1 MCKLYL
7 HLRNWLNES
16 LPYPEI
22 ITENWKENWEM
33 RSSKFA
39 AMIVT
44 AAEKSAEVFFGIND
58 WQHSHSDL
66 INVIFENSP
75 KKIRALID

>member
-1 MCKLYL
+1 
-7 HLRNWLNES
+7 
-16 LPYPEI
+16 
-22 ITENWKENWEM
+22 M

-39 AMIVT
+39 

-66 INVIFENSP
+66 INVVFENSP